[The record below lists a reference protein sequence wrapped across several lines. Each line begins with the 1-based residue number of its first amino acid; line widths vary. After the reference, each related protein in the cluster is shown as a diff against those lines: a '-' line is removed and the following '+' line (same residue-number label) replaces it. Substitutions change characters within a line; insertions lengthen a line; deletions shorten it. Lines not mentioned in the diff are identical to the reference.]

1 MTEREIFAL
10 QKKYPDS
17 EVMNKGRILRRNLNE
32 IVFIASVN
40 HQLNEITKK
49 SILEDL
55 ILKVEK
61 AKKLKRKK

>member
-17 EVMNKGRILRRNLNE
+17 EVMNKGRILRRNLDE

-49 SILEDL
+49 MVTIIFFIGSIYLR
-55 ILKVEK
+55 V
-61 AKKLKRKK
+61 